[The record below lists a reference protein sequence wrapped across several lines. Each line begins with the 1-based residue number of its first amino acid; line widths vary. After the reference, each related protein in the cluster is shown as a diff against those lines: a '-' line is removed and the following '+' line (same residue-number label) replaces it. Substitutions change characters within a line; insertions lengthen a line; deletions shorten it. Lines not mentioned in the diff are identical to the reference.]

1 MTSLPGNPAAINAAA
16 TVFRASSTAHEDAS
30 QRVADLAVDGWGGDA
45 ATKFASSR
53 TRLQEPAATLADDL
67 EDVATALN
75 GYADALTTAQQDYD
89 AAVADWHA
97 ENDHLKDWPIDV
109 FSRFRRQGAYDR
121 AEDAMVDARDAAE
134 VAAAAIQAATRDV
147 DLSEPFVWFTNTP
160 PPGVPVSGDLLGDGA
175 FDHLD
180 GVDQRDLGT
189 CWLISGVLALMQ
201 TDAGDAFLRQNVV
214 WDEAAG
220 GYWVTLY
227 GPEGPT
233 KYLVK
238 DVFEGYTAQGNG
250 QPSIA
255 ALYEA
260 AVAQHMTFTDLEG
273 GYSYEGLALITG
285 QDVERLPVTDPTA
298 ISTTATTLAAGG
310 TAVGGIYDDV
320 QDIPVSVTDPSGQT
334 VTTTVD
340 LVAPHAYAIERIDP
354 NGTVWVRNPWG
365 PGNSADGGQL
375 IGLTQEQYTQYFDY
389 MASVGAP

>member
-1 MTSLPGNPAAINAAA
+1 MSSLPGSPEAINAAA
-16 TVFRASSTAHEDAS
+16 AVFRASAIDHEDAAE
-30 QRVADLAVDGWGGDA
+30 RVGDLSVDGWGGDA
-45 ATKFASSR
+45 ADKFAASR
-53 TRLQEPAATLADDL
+53 TRLQTPIATLADDL

-75 GYADALTTAQQDYD
+75 GYADSLGTAQRDYD
-89 AAVADWHA
+89 AAVSDWHA
-97 ENDHLKDWPIDV
+97 ENDHLQDWPIDV
-109 FSRFRRQGAYDR
+109 FSRFRRQAAYDR
-121 AEDAMVDARDAAE
+121 SEDAMADARDAAE
-134 VAAAAIQAATRDV
+134 VATAAIQAATRDV
-147 DLSEPFVWFTNTP
+147 DPFEPFVWFTNTP
-160 PPGVPVSGDLLGDGA
+160 PPGVAISGDLLGDSA
-175 FDHLD
+175 FDHLS

-214 WDEAAG
+214 WDEGAG

-238 DVFEGYTAQGNG
+238 EVFEGYTAQGNG

-260 AVAQHMTFTDLEG
+260 AVAQHMTFGDLEG

-285 QDVERLPVTDPTA
+285 QDVERLSVTDPSA
-298 ISTTATTLAAGG
+298 VSTTAATLAGGG
-310 TAVGGIYDDV
+310 TAVGGIYDQAFDV
-320 QDIPVSVTDPSGQT
+320 PVTVTDSSGQQT
-334 VTTTVD
+334 STTID
-340 LVAPHAYAIERIDP
+340 LVAPHAYAIERIDSS
-354 NGTVWVRNPWG
+354 GMVWVRNPWG

-375 IGLTQEQYTQYFDY
+375 IGLTQDQYTQYFDY